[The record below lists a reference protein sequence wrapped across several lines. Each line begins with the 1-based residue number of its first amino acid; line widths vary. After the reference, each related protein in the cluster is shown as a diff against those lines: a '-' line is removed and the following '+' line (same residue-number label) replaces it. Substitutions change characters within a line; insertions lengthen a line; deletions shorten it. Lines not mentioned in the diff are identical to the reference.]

1 MKKIITL
8 IIAVHLFVLTQIT
21 FFPNSEMFIYPYLT
35 NSGLLPYKQ
44 ILDQHFPG
52 LLFLPINFDNL
63 GMRTPK
69 DALLWQ
75 MAVVAITHLFI
86 FILAKKVLGKSKFVF
101 LPSLLYLIW
110 QPFFEGFFQW
120 LDVFLPIF
128 LLSSS
133 YFLLK
138 YEDNLKKEK
147 YLEISGLI
155 LGLGVVFK
163 QVLIPVVLLVSLYLF
178 IKKGVKAA
186 FIFILST
193 MLPVLLMLLYLSI
206 IGVLNDFFYWT
217 VTYNLTTFAE
227 YGRKWIPSYSHL
239 IRFAFVFGVGLL
251 GLVLGLGNRKVF
263 LVGLYGLGAL
273 AAVYARFDFVHLQ
286 PALPF
291 VVILTTYAV
300 TRIKN
305 RLMVYLGLGYLFVA
319 FVWGVKFYRGNWNGK
334 IIFFDDNVNRV
345 ASEVR
350 SLVNPGSKIFVY
362 GAPAHLYQMTQT
374 LPAGNV
380 FIFQF
385 PWFMRVS
392 QERIL
397 GGIIVDKPKI
407 IIADRTVSVGG
418 QKLLDYTRG
427 INSYISKYYQTTEVI
442 GNYEILE
449 RR

>member
-1 MKKIITL
+1 
-8 IIAVHLFVLTQIT
+8 
-21 FFPNSEMFIYPYLT
+21 
-35 NSGLLPYKQ
+35 
-44 ILDQHFPG
+44 
-52 LLFLPINFDNL
+52 
-63 GMRTPK
+63 
-69 DALLWQ
+69 
-75 MAVVAITHLFI
+75 
-86 FILAKKVLGKSKFVF
+86 
-101 LPSLLYLIW
+101 
-110 QPFFEGFFQW
+110 
-120 LDVFLPIF
+120 LPIF

-193 MLPVLLMLLYLSI
+193 MLSVLLMLLYLSI

-217 VTYNLTTFAE
+217 VTYNLTTFAD
-227 YGRKWIPSYSHL
+227 YGRKWVPSLSHF

-251 GLVLGLGNRKVF
+251 GLVLGLGNRNVF

-319 FVWGVKFYRGNWNGK
+319 FVWGVKFYRGNWNGN
-334 IIFFDDNVNRV
+334 ITFFDDNVYRV
-345 ASEVR
+345 ASVVR
-350 SLVNPGSKIFVY
+350 GRIRPGSKIFVY

-392 QERIL
+392 QDRIL
-397 GGIIVDKPKI
+397 TGIIVDKPEI
-407 IIADRTVSVGG
+407 IIADRTVSVDG